1 MRPESS
7 LALIALACAVL
18 APCTC
23 GASAAPGALL
33 AAVGAFLAW
42 RADRSMFAPLFALLV
57 NVCALAVT
65 WVLAAIAAVALF
77 AGAGAAAY
85 AGAEAAGAV
94 FEHAPDGARSMWSA
108 LSPAGFWSEYRRDEL
123 VDHESDQG
131 PFGGRRWLRW
141 RADREGAFDA
151 RDVASFA
158 AEHGWTLHSSE
169 RVPAEKIREWMA
181 TCQLPLAECNPSTNH
196 VPFDLA
202 ADYVALP
209 PRLSRSRAHEVEAL
223 SFDTGWVLY
232 PDTLDH
238 AWTVVGYAFLSA
250 DGRELVVTHHWG
262 E

>member
-18 APCTC
+18 TPCTC

-33 AAVGAFLAW
+33 AAVGAFVAW

-57 NVCALAVT
+57 NVCVLAIEC
-65 WVLAAIAAVALF
+65 VLAAVAAVALV
-77 AGAGAAAY
+77 AGAGAVAY
-85 AGAEAAGAV
+85 AGVEAASAV
-94 FEHAPDGARSMWSA
+94 FEHAPDAARSMWSA

-123 VDHESDQG
+123 VDHKSDQG
-131 PFGGRRWLRW
+131 PYGGRRWLRW
-141 RADREGAFDA
+141 RAGQEGAFDA

-169 RVPAEKIREWMA
+169 RVPVGDLHEWMA
-181 TCQLPLAECNPSTNH
+181 TCQLPSAVCDPSTNH
-196 VPFDLA
+196 VPSEFA

-209 PRLSRSRAHEVEAL
+209 PRLSRSRGHEVEAL
-223 SFDTGWVLY
+223 SFDTGWVQYRDACGL
-232 PDTLDH
+232 